1 VEHYAAKRGEV
12 HRRRSLLT
20 DTDVVS
26 RKPSPVTPDVRFHEQ
41 VIKTMTPK
49 ENLMKILSGGIPN
62 WMPACVHIA
71 NTNNLPGFLPETLL
85 AQPLDRLGI
94 SEFVGGDI
102 LYEVHGIQ
110 TRLPDGVEIK
120 TDVEGDFHCSTLI
133 TTEGCLTQQMVFSHT
148 ASPSYD
154 DMPPDH
160 VLPGPVITSG
170 HTKYFV
176 DGPEDY
182 RALRAYYSAHT
193 FETDQDLIANELK
206 RVGDKGILVLG
217 GGPASPLYSLVSSY
231 AGIER
236 LTYDLFDAPEKV
248 ESAMNAMKNAACQWY
263 EVAAKTSCDVI
274 RCTEDLDTKLISPQ
288 LFHQYAVPALREYA
302 RICHAHGKLFVIHMC
317 GHIRDLLADVR
328 DIGADAIHCL
338 TMPPTG
344 NTTLS
349 EARSILAGHTAAMIR
364 VDPDILLRGS
374 AEQID
379 SAIAKICEG
388 VGDWR
393 NVLVI
398 IPCGRASLFS
408 IRRVIAQVH
417 ERGQWR

>member
-1 VEHYAAKRGEV
+1 MKA
-12 HRRRSLLT
+12 
-20 DTDVVS
+20 
-26 RKPSPVTPDVRFHEQ
+26 
-41 VIKTMTPK
+41 MTPK
-49 ENLMKILSGGIPN
+49 ENLMAILSGGTPD
-62 WMPACVHIA
+62 WMGACVHIA
-71 NTNNLPGFLPETLL
+71 NTNNLPGFLPEALL
-85 AQPLDRLGI
+85 AQPLDRLGV

-102 LYEVHGIQ
+102 LYEAYGIQ
-110 TRLPDGVEIK
+110 TRLRDGVEIK
-120 TDVEGDFHCSTLI
+120 TDGEGDSHRSTLI
-133 TTEGCLTQQMVFSHT
+133 TPEGCLTQQMVFSHT

-154 DMPPDH
+154 NMPPDH
-160 VLPGPVITSG
+160 VLPAPVITSV

-176 DGPEDY
+176 EGPEDY
-182 RALRAYYSAHT
+182 SPLQAWYSAQT
-193 FETDQDLIANELK
+193 FEADHDLIANELK
-206 RVGDKGILVLG
+206 RVGDKGVMVLG
-217 GGPASPLYSLVSSY
+217 GGPSSPLYQLVANY

-263 EVAAKTSCDVI
+263 EVAAKTPCDVI
-274 RCTEDLDTKLISPQ
+274 RCTEDLDTKLVSPA
-288 LFHQYAVPALREYA
+288 LFKQYAVPALREYA

-317 GHIRDLLADVR
+317 GHIRDFLADVR

-364 VDPDILLRGS
+364 VDPNLLLNGS

-379 SAIAKICEG
+379 CFTAKICEG

-398 IPCGRASLFS
+398 IPCGRASLYN
-408 IRRVIAQVH
+408 IRRLIEQVH
-417 ERGQWR
+417 KRGQWR